1 MLVLA
6 SASPRRREILAR
18 FIEDFEVVPSRAS
31 EECRLREPRGYSIE
45 LARRKALDVHTRVG
59 GTVIGADTV
68 VSVDGHILGKPKSEE
83 HAFRMLRLLSGRVHQ
98 VTTGYCIVHL
108 ERELCG
114 AVTTDVKFRELD
126 DGVIRTYIETGEPM
140 DKAGAYGIQGRGGLF
155 VEWIKGD
162 YYNVVGFPMEI
173 IWKLRELGF
182 EVLTSKLVER

>member
-18 FIEDFEVVPSRAS
+18 FIKEFAVIPSNADEKCSLTDPEEVA
-31 EECRLREPRGYSIE
+31 LE
-45 LARRKALDVHTRVG
+45 LARRKAREVHSRAG

-68 VSVDGHILGKPKSEE
+68 VSVEGRILGKPKNENE
-83 HAFRMLRLLSGRVHQ
+83 AYEMLKLLSGRVHR
-98 VTTGYCIVHL
+98 VTTGYCIIHGG
-108 ERELCG
+108 REHCG
-114 AVTTDVKFRELD
+114 AVVTEVKFRELD
-126 DGVIRTYIETGEPM
+126 DGIIKAYIATGEPM
-140 DKAGAYGIQGRGGLF
+140 DKAGAYGIQGLGGLF

-182 EVLTSKLVER
+182 EVISR